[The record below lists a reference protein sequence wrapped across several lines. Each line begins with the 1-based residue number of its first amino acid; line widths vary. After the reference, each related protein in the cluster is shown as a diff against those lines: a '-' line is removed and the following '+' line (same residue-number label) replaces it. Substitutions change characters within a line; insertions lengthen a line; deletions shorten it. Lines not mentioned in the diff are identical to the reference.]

1 MKILIKILWVCGLG
15 IYHAHGASTREED
28 AKAMLPKF
36 REQINAASQLP
47 PEQAIPIYGNTL
59 EILGRWSSYPIEE
72 KWPVFHEAQQ
82 KLLSI
87 PGHATYYRD
96 KINAL
101 REQLLEGNLGLEDW
115 GDKKSLY
122 FKVLG
127 HLPSEEA
134 VEVLCGFAGDDFATG
149 GFLDS
154 KNAHIPGLKD
164 WKFTDYAVDFTV
176 CLPAMTALHSLQIE
190 NGPSVEGIDAEKHA
204 LVWRQWWQEVKTGK
218 RKYRFKGSS
227 VEHPINAPPGAGREV
242 RRPERR
248 PESRDGADTGENR
261 QSSAGESSQE
271 KKEPSH
277 WLWIA
282 GITSILLAVLAYFL
296 KGRILRS

>member
-1 MKILIKILWVCGLG
+1 MKSLIKILWVCGLG
-15 IYHAHGASTREED
+15 ICHAHGTSTREED

-36 REQINAASQLP
+36 REQINAAAQLP

-59 EILGRWSSYPIEE
+59 ELLGRWSSYPIEE
-72 KWPVFHEAQQ
+72 KWPIFHEAQQ

-115 GDKKSLY
+115 GDRKSLY

-176 CLPAMTALHSLQIE
+176 CLPAMNALRSLQIE

-227 VEHPINAPPGAGREV
+227 VEHPINAPPGTVREF
-242 RRPERR
+242 RRPG
-248 PESRDGADTGENR
+248 RDAVPASATK
-261 QSSAGESSQE
+261 SSATPDPIETRKLPEKSQGS
-271 KKEPSH
+271 KWPV
-277 WLWIA
+277 IA
-282 GITSILLAVLAYFL
+282 GIIAVLVAVIIYL
-296 KGRILRS
+296 KRRSALK